1 LRDSWWGE
9 RIDAVVTLDCWEM
22 GMRWRRSRLVRI
34 VVLWTLFM
42 LGVAIVLAASAVLS
56 VNNAEQ
62 ACFVNYPATPCP
74 GADDPAVAQL
84 TAAFFVVP
92 LGWLIGLG
100 IVALILSLTRRKAT
114 RHRRVGG

>member
-1 LRDSWWGE
+1 LRYSWWGE
-9 RIDAVVTLDCWEM
+9 RIVAVVTLDCWEM
-22 GMRWRRSRLVRI
+22 GMRRRRSRLFRI

-42 LGVAIVLAASAVLS
+42 LGLAIVLAAQALLS

-74 GADDPAVAQL
+74 SGDDPAVVQL

-100 IVALILSLTRRKAT
+100 IVALIWSLTRRQAS
-114 RHRRVGG
+114 RHRGVGG